1 MLRIATSGWLT
12 IGVWKSPASLP
23 ALDTVNVEPRRSSAP
38 SEPVRARSAR
48 AAISAASSSTD
59 FSFAAPDDRHHETVV
74 GLHGDPDVVAI
85 EVEDRVAVE
94 ARVQLRELDERVGA
108 RLHDCREEALERNV
122 LEVTLLH
129 PGHGWHL
136 AMRPGH
142 VLGDHAAD
150 ASQGLAS
157 AFGARARRGRSHV
170 VLRDPAARPG
180 ARDLGEVD
188 TELLRD
194 PTDDRSR
201 LHAPRIRDRSGGGLR
216 GNGCGRRSDH
226 GHRLSRLAD
235 HDELRAD
242 GGDVTLRHEDLQHR
256 AGVRRRDLDRRL
268 VGLDLDE
275 RVVLGDLLPLGD
287 EPAGDLALREP
298 LAEVGKL
305 ERARH

>member
-38 SEPVRARSAR
+38 SDPVRARSAS
-48 AAISAASSSTD
+48 AAISAAKLVD
-59 FSFAAPDDRHHETVV
+59 GLLVRPADDRHHETVV

-108 RLHDCREEALERNV
+108 RLHDRREEALERNV
-122 LEVTLLH
+122 LEVALLH

-157 AFGARARRGRSHV
+157 AFGAR
-170 VLRDPAARPG
+170 PG
-180 ARDLGEVD
+180 
-188 TELLRD
+188 
-194 PTDDRSR
+194 
-201 LHAPRIRDRSGGGLR
+201 
-216 GNGCGRRSDH
+216 
-226 GHRLSRLAD
+226 RLSR
-235 HDELRAD
+235 R
-242 GGDVTLRHEDLQHR
+242 
-256 AGVRRRDLDRRL
+256 
-268 VGLDLDE
+268 
-275 RVVLGDLLPLGD
+275 P
-287 EPAGDLALREP
+287 P
-298 LAEVGKL
+298 
-305 ERARH
+305 